1 MYGVQARSQ
10 LSDNGG
16 GEGLFSS
23 DFGLFSGF
31 ELRHYFVFKA
41 GIYVASLLD
50 FINSISQTDDIQ
62 DVSAR
67 TVRGKVDLL
76 VSGVGRQLRPGAP
89 PPSWLCAWSKK
100 IRQ

>member
-16 GEGLFSS
+16 RLFSS

-50 FINSISQTDDIQ
+50 FINSISQTDDIH

-67 TVRGKVDLL
+67 TVGGKVDLL
-76 VSGVGRQLRPGAP
+76 VSGVGRQLRPGVP
-89 PPSWLCAWSKK
+89 PPFLAMCLE
-100 IRQ
+100 